1 MNFFSRI
8 QMVYARFVR
17 WVTVPQSGPEM
28 NPINFRNVQIDAI
41 GVGLASTASPYLQ
54 VFIRLMGAST
64 LQVSMLTTMPAFT
77 GLLLALPLGR
87 FLQTRKN
94 IVPWFS
100 AARLAVLSCYTLTGL
115 IAFIL
120 PEKLTILGVLGI
132 WALATIPQTVLS
144 ITFNVV
150 MNKVA
155 GSAGRYELMTHRW
168 SILGFTNAITA
179 LLAGQF
185 LEGLPFLKIPFP
197 LNYQLM
203 FIILSVGGIISYYF
217 SSRIILPD
225 NPMVFDQARH
235 SIRERVK
242 EYLDLI
248 SSEKPFVSFV
258 VKRFVFLAGTSMV
271 LPLFQIYYL
280 SLGANAFWI
289 ALINIAANITVIM
302 GYFFWMGTTRRRGS
316 RVVLLAT
323 TCGVAL
329 YPILVGLTSQVWPM
343 VIFAG
348 LAGIFNAGLNLVM
361 FDELM
366 KRVPPDYS
374 ATFVAAAQGLQYL
387 SAIFAPLL
395 STWISDTFG
404 FSVALILGGAVSLV
418 GFGMFL
424 SEKLPQARP
433 EGTEVSAE
441 VGAGPK
447 AQAK

>member
-1 MNFFSRI
+1 MNLTSRMRI
-8 QMVYARFVR
+8 VYTSFVR
-17 WVTVPQSGPEM
+17 WLTVPQSAPEM
-28 NPINFRNVQIDAI
+28 NPVNFRNVQIDAV
-41 GVGLASTASPYLQ
+41 GVGLASTASPFLQ

-64 LQVSMLTTMPAFT
+64 LQVSMLTTMPAVT

-100 AARLAVLSCYTLTGL
+100 AARLAVLSCYALTGL

-132 WALATIPQTVLS
+132 WALATVPQTVLS
-144 ITFNVV
+144 IAFSVV
-150 MNKVA
+150 MNSVA
-155 GSAGRYELMTHRW
+155 GPAGRYELMTHRW

-203 FIILSVGGIISYYF
+203 FITLSVGGIISYYF

-225 NPMVFDQARH
+225 NPPIFEQAKH

-242 EYLDLI
+242 SYLDMI
-248 SSEKPFVSFV
+248 TSEKPFVSFV
-258 VKRFVFLAGTSMV
+258 SKRFVFLTGTSMV
-271 LPLFQIYYL
+271 APLFQIYYL
-280 SLGANAFWI
+280 SLGATEFWI

-302 GYFFWMGTTRRRGS
+302 GYFFWMGQTRRRGS
-316 RVVLLAT
+316 RMVLLST
-323 TCGVAL
+323 TLGVSL
-329 YPILVGLTSQVWPM
+329 YPILVGLTTNVWPM
-343 VIFAG
+343 AFYAAM
-348 LAGIFNAGLNLVM
+348 AGIFNAGLNLVL

-366 KRVPPDYS
+366 KRVPFDYS

-395 STWISDTFG
+395 ATWISDTFG
-404 FSVALILGGAVSLV
+404 FNAALIVGGLVSLV
-418 GFGMFL
+418 GFCLFL
-424 SEKLPQARP
+424 QEALRKP
-433 EGTEVSAE
+433 ELVKDGIPP
-441 VGAGPK
+441 GAK
-447 AQAK
+447 SQSK

>member
-1 MNFFSRI
+1 MRI
-8 QMVYARFVR
+8 VYTSFVR
-17 WVTVPQSGPEM
+17 WLTVPQSAPEM
-28 NPINFRNVQIDAI
+28 NPVNFRNVQIDAV
-41 GVGLASTASPYLQ
+41 GVGLASTASPFLQ

-64 LQVSMLTTMPAFT
+64 LQVSMLTTMPAVT

-100 AARLAVLSCYTLTGL
+100 AARLAVLSCYALTGL

-132 WALATIPQTVLS
+132 WALATVPQTVLS
-144 ITFNVV
+144 IAFSVV
-150 MNKVA
+150 MNSVA
-155 GSAGRYELMTHRW
+155 GPAGRYELMTHRW

-203 FIILSVGGIISYYF
+203 FITLSVGGIISYYF

-225 NPMVFDQARH
+225 NPPIFEQAKH

-242 EYLDLI
+242 SYLDMI
-248 SSEKPFVSFV
+248 TSEKPFVSFV
-258 VKRFVFLAGTSMV
+258 SKRFVFLTGTSMV
-271 LPLFQIYYL
+271 APLFQIYYL
-280 SLGANAFWI
+280 SLGATEFWI

-302 GYFFWMGTTRRRGS
+302 GYFFWMGQTRRRGS
-316 RVVLLAT
+316 RMVLLST
-323 TCGVAL
+323 TLGVSL
-329 YPILVGLTSQVWPM
+329 YPILVGLTTNVWPM
-343 VIFAG
+343 AFYAAM
-348 LAGIFNAGLNLVM
+348 AGIFNAGLNLVL

-366 KRVPPDYS
+366 KRVPFDYS

-395 STWISDTFG
+395 ATWISDTFG
-404 FSVALILGGAVSLV
+404 FNAALIVGGLVSLV
-418 GFGMFL
+418 GFGLFL
-424 SEKLPQARP
+424 QEALRKP
-433 EGTEVSAE
+433 ELVKDGIPP
-441 VGAGPK
+441 GAK
-447 AQAK
+447 SQSK

>member
-1 MNFFSRI
+1 MNLTSRMRI
-8 QMVYARFVR
+8 VYTSFIR
-17 WVTVPQSGPEM
+17 WLTVPQSAPEM
-28 NPINFRNVQIDAI
+28 NPVNFRNVQIDAV
-41 GVGLASTASPYLQ
+41 GVGLASTASPFLQ

-64 LQVSMLTTMPAFT
+64 LQVSMLTTMPAVT

-100 AARLAVLSCYTLTGL
+100 AARLAVLSCYALTGL

-132 WALATIPQTVLS
+132 WALATVPQTVLS
-144 ITFNVV
+144 IAFSVV
-150 MNKVA
+150 MNSVA
-155 GSAGRYELMTHRW
+155 GPAGRYELMTHRW

-203 FIILSVGGIISYYF
+203 FITLSVGGIISYYF

-225 NPMVFDQARH
+225 NPPIFEQAKH

-242 EYLDLI
+242 SYLDMI
-248 SSEKPFVSFV
+248 TSEKPFVSFV
-258 VKRFVFLAGTSMV
+258 SKRFVFLTGTSMV
-271 LPLFQIYYL
+271 MPLFQIYYL
-280 SLGANAFWI
+280 SLGATEFWI

-302 GYFFWMGTTRRRGS
+302 GYFFWMGQTRRRGS
-316 RVVLLAT
+316 RMVLLST
-323 TCGVAL
+323 TLGVSI
-329 YPILVGLTSQVWPM
+329 YPILVGLTTNVWPM
-343 VIFAG
+343 AFYAAM
-348 LAGIFNAGLNLVM
+348 AGIFNAGLNLVL

-366 KRVPPDYS
+366 KRVPFDYS

-395 STWISDTFG
+395 ATWISDTFG
-404 FSVALILGGAVSLV
+404 FNAALIVGGLVSLV
-418 GFGMFL
+418 GFGLFL
-424 SEKLPQARP
+424 QETLRKP
-433 EGTEVSAE
+433 ELAKDGIQSGAE
-441 VGAGPK
+441 SQSK
-447 AQAK
+447 

>member
-1 MNFFSRI
+1 MNLTSRMRI
-8 QMVYARFVR
+8 VYTSFVR
-17 WVTVPQSGPEM
+17 WLTVPQSAPEM
-28 NPINFRNVQIDAI
+28 NPVNFRNVQIDAV
-41 GVGLASTASPYLQ
+41 GVGLASTASPFLQ

-64 LQVSMLTTMPAFT
+64 LQVSMLTTMPAVT

-100 AARLAVLSCYTLTGL
+100 AARLAVLSCYALTGL

-120 PEKLTILGVLGI
+120 PDKLTILGVLGI
-132 WALATIPQTVLS
+132 WALATVPQTVLS
-144 ITFNVV
+144 IAFSVV
-150 MNKVA
+150 MNSVA
-155 GSAGRYELMTHRW
+155 GPAGRYELMTHRW

-203 FIILSVGGIISYYF
+203 FITLSVGGIISYYF

-225 NPMVFDQARH
+225 NPPIFEQAKH

-242 EYLDLI
+242 SYLDMI
-248 SSEKPFVSFV
+248 TSEKPFVSFV
-258 VKRFVFLAGTSMV
+258 SKRFVFLTGTSMV
-271 LPLFQIYYL
+271 APLFQIYYL
-280 SLGANAFWI
+280 SLGATEFWI

-302 GYFFWMGTTRRRGS
+302 GYFFWMGQTRRRGS
-316 RVVLLAT
+316 RMVLLST
-323 TCGVAL
+323 TLGVSL
-329 YPILVGLTSQVWPM
+329 YPILVGLTTNVWPM
-343 VIFAG
+343 AFYAAM
-348 LAGIFNAGLNLVM
+348 AGIFNAGLNLVL

-366 KRVPPDYS
+366 KRVPFDYS

-395 STWISDTFG
+395 ATWISDTFG
-404 FSVALILGGAVSLV
+404 FNAALIVGGLVSLV
-418 GFGMFL
+418 GFGLFL
-424 SEKLPQARP
+424 QETLRKP
-433 EGTEVSAE
+433 ELAKDGIPP
-441 VGAGPK
+441 GAK
-447 AQAK
+447 SQSK